1 MNARCPKDTE
11 GHQRER
17 ERERE
22 ARERDSDGWR
32 GMERRQ
38 RISDILGGI
47 KRNHQQRARAQ

>member
-1 MNARCPKDTE
+1 MPQRYRGSPE
-11 GHQRER
+11 RER